1 MIAINL
7 PPEIE
12 KRLAQLEK
20 STGPTAA
27 SFLEEAIVEY
37 LGDLEDLYR
46 AEQELKDIKEGR
58 SFTQPLAEV
67 MKRYRLGN

>member
-12 KRLAQLEK
+12 KRLEQLEK
-20 STGPTAA
+20 STGRTKA
-27 SFLEEAIVEY
+27 SFLEEAIMEY
-37 LGDLEDLYR
+37 LGDLEDLYL

-67 MKRYRLGN
+67 MKRYGLGS